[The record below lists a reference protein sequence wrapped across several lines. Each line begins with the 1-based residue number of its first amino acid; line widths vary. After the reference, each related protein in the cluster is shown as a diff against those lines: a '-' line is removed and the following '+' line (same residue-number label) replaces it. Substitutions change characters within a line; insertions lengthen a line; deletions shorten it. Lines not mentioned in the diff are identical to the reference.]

1 MGAGILPVTMSNG
14 ILLFLMGKERSN
26 NLWCDFGGSTENGE
40 QPIQTA
46 IREGGEELNGIL
58 GLDNNLYKKVAET
71 MISPVEYNK
80 YTSFLFNVDYDI
92 NLINTFKNNNNFA
105 EIYLNNVIDQKNN
118 GLFEKS
124 EIKWFTINDLNNNI
138 DNFRW
143 HYRPVVKTIIENEKN
158 IINLTIN
165 RLINTIQYGDLIENM
180 LIKIGWNKKEKRLKK
195 INYYELRKTLF
206 DIQTIFI
213 EKDPKEKNTIE
224 LYNYIKIKG
233 NSTSNN

>member
-124 EIKWFTINDLNNNI
+124 EIKWFTINELKYNINKFRPHYIPIVNTIIYHENTIKNYVIHYNTRKNMNSYYNNNNYI
-138 DNFRW
+138 YNNN
-143 HYRPVVKTIIENEKN
+143 YS
-158 IINLTIN
+158 
-165 RLINTIQYGDLIENM
+165 
-180 LIKIGWNKKEKRLKK
+180 NKKYRN
-195 INYYELRKTLF
+195 NYKS
-206 DIQTIFI
+206 
-213 EKDPKEKNTIE
+213 KNYSK
-224 LYNYIKIKG
+224 LQ
-233 NSTSNN
+233 